1 MRSAQVKVCGL
12 TSPQNIREIASL
24 RVDRLGFIFAK
35 ESERAVDVS
44 LDAGEVIACSLGC
57 ERVGV
62 FVNASQSEIESTIER
77 FHLHSVQLHGEEK
90 PERLE
95 SLKHAHPTL
104 KIIKAIPA
112 DQISRAG
119 DYPAADFFL
128 FDAPGIKRGGSGYQF
143 DWKALDAY
151 DLSTP
156 FILAGGILPTDGE
169 ELRTLCRGLPLLA
182 GVDLNSRFES
192 SPGIKDIS
200 LIEQFLKGFYG

>member
-1 MRSAQVKVCGL
+1 VRSAQVKVCGL

-62 FVNASQSEIESTIER
+62 FVNASHSEIETTIER
-77 FHLHSVQLHGEEK
+77 FQLHSVQLHGEEP
-90 PERLE
+90 PELLE
-95 SLKHAHPTL
+95 SLKRARPAL
-104 KIIKAIPA
+104 KIIKALPA
-112 DQISRAG
+112 NQISRAA

-128 FDAPGIKRGGSGYQF
+128 FDTPGIKRGGTGCRF

-151 DLSTP
+151 DLTTP
-156 FILAGGILPTDGE
+156 FLLAGGILPTDGA
-169 ELRTLCRGLPLLA
+169 ELRSLCRSLPLLA

-200 LIEQFLKGFYG
+200 LIKQFLKGFYG